1 MDIDIQPRPD
11 AQYVVYN
18 RVPKVNREIFGLKVF
33 IKNSVCLYVND
44 NPVL

>member
-18 RVPKVNREIFGLKVF
+18 RVPKVNREILGLKVF